1 MKAVTLRNLPPQLDR
16 TIRQRAKNKG
26 VSVNKAVISL
36 LQEHLG
42 QSKRKPARRCHDLD
56 GLAGSWTKQ
65 EAEAFDRALAKQR
78 GIDLELWK

>member
-16 TIRQRAKNKG
+16 TIRQRAKKKG
-26 VSVNKAVISL
+26 VSVNKAVIGL
-36 LQEHLG
+36 LQDHLG
-42 QSKRKPARRCHDLD
+42 ESERKPVRRYHDLD
-56 GLAGSWTKQ
+56 ELAGSWTKQ